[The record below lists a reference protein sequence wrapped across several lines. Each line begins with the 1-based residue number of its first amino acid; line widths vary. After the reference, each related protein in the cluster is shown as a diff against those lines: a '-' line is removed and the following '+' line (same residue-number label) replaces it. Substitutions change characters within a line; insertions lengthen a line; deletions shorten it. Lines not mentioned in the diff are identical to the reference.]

1 MKHIVKLTNILAI
14 CAAFCLAFARTADA
28 DETNPPSLD
37 AGIKAESPIPP
48 VSSPP
53 APTSVFRHLIETV
66 AQELVPLAFFG
77 MIVTI
82 VGLGLFAAHRKNRML
97 HETIRAMVEK
107 GQPIPPELL
116 NPDKRS
122 HKAGN
127 DMGRG
132 LTLVGLGL
140 GLMIFLYVQNNH
152 NWAVG
157 MIPMLM
163 GIAFLI
169 AWKFRTKQSGQ
180 N

>member
-1 MKHIVKLTNILAI
+1 
-14 CAAFCLAFARTADA
+14 
-28 DETNPPSLD
+28 
-37 AGIKAESPIPP
+37 
-48 VSSPP
+48 
-53 APTSVFRHLIETV
+53 
-66 AQELVPLAFFG
+66 
-77 MIVTI
+77 
-82 VGLGLFAAHRKNRML
+82 
-97 HETIRAMVEK
+97 
-107 GQPIPPELL
+107 
-116 NPDKRS
+116 
-122 HKAGN
+122 
-127 DMGRG
+127 MGRG